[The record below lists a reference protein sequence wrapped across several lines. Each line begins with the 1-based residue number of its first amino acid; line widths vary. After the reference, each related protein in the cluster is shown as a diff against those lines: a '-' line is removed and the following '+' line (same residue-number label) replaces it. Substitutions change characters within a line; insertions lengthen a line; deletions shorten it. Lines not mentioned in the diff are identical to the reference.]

1 MIRTTLGSLVL
12 LFATGMA
19 TAVSTTVLDA
29 DIGSAGANGR
39 ATSGARIPKDF
50 HRRASI
56 PVGEGRRCVVG
67 HVQDE
72 DWTYSHPYVFLTDT
86 SGRAAQW
93 VEKLKIPE
101 DFFGG
106 RVTHCLR
113 SGASLYVLLQLDT
126 YASASL
132 NQGIV
137 HVVKL
142 SLKNGSALAETPISL
157 SEAAH
162 NYSAWVR
169 EEDSFRQEGN
179 KIRVVGMYRYL
190 HLYEEKDHP
199 FSVTVEM

>member
-1 MIRTTLGSLVL
+1 MVVL
-12 LFATGMA
+12 ATGVA
-19 TAVSTTVLDA
+19 TAASTTVIDA
-29 DIGSAGANGR
+29 DLGSAGASGR

-50 HRRASI
+50 HRRAST
-56 PVGEGRRCVVG
+56 PVGEGRHCVVG

-93 VEKLKIPE
+93 VKKLKIPE

-113 SGASLYVLLQLDT
+113 SGDSLYVLLQLDT

-142 SLKNGSALAETPISL
+142 GLENGSVLAETPISIP
-157 SEAAH
+157 EAAH
-162 NYSAWVR
+162 NYSAWVWG
-169 EEDSFRQEGN
+169 EDGFRQEGD

-190 HLYEEKDHP
+190 HLYEENDHP
-199 FSVTVEM
+199 FSVTVKM